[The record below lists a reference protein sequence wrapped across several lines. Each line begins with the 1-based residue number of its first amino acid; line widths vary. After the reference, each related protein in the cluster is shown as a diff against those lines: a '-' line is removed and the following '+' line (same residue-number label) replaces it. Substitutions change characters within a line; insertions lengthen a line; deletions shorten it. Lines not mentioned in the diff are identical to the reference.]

1 MGKRIKP
8 SNLVENVQAEV
19 PSADAAAS
27 KAEEFVD
34 TSLVGNGVITPEA
47 KAKLEKYDALE
58 KSVASLAKEKEVLEA
73 KVAEYAEKLADMKAA
88 KKEDSSTKL
97 AEALKAKE
105 VAEKEV
111 GALKLENKALRDEA
125 DGYLVKISELTFDN
139 ARLTCELDEASKHLK
154 EKGTVPN
161 QPQYMPKP
169 NNAGYNP
176 YLANG
181 YSSWN

>member
-8 SNLVENVQAEV
+8 SNLVENVQTEV
-19 PSADAAAS
+19 PSADAVVS

-73 KVAEYAEKLADMKAA
+73 KVAEYAEKLADMKAV
-88 KKEDSSTKL
+88 KKEDISIKL

-105 VAEKEV
+105 AAEKEAS
-111 GALKLENKALRDEA
+111 ALKLENKALRDEA

-161 QPQYMPKP
+161 QPQYMPKA
-169 NNAGYNP
+169 NSSGYNP